1 MIGVIG
7 ERKGEQGKNEFLV
20 LAEQDLPFRLFDHI
34 GVEQFVLFEETPGGL
49 QGPECVRGV
58 VPGDVLR
65 ARAVDPC
72 VFS

>member
-1 MIGVIG
+1 M
-7 ERKGEQGKNEFLV
+7 
-20 LAEQDLPFRLFDHI
+20 FDHI

-65 ARAVDPC
+65 ARAVDPR